1 MLNENNYQRLKN
13 LFCEF
18 NEMIDLDKVTDI
30 TGIAGS
36 NLYNVLIEFINKVF
50 ANYNLK
56 EDISYLFVSLMYL
69 EKVLVNFTS
78 INRKR
83 LSPKLAR
90 IYEKSYRMLEE
101 HSNDLSEENKNVFN
115 NVCKKVN
122 DISISL
128 TNFNGVRYEFLYYLI
143 TEHRNLNLIVKL
155 VDDFTISITDKNGDS
170 LFINILKCYLN
181 VLTDVRASENDILYY
196 NSIVRVI
203 VNKNKG
209 KINDKD
215 KAEFLRAVYCFLNNL
230 SIRDRRYK
238 LKKEQC
244 ESLIGF
250 FKQEFIDKDIFS
262 SLAVQYGIDIEF
274 DDVIEQA
281 VCNKLKSIYDDEF
294 CNRRIVNDYILSIDN
309 SDAYEIDDCLSC
321 SILPNGNYFLGVHI
335 ADVLAYLPYS
345 SYVIQESI
353 KRANT
358 IYLSDKYIPMLPS
371 TLIDNATLIEG
382 ELRLANSFYFV
393 ISKDGK
399 IINNYIEK
407 TIIKNNSQITYEQAN
422 KIIKSEKN
430 NDFKLR
436 ETLLNL
442 NAVSDIISEM
452 YSNSDYSLYMKI
464 KESKLNISKNI
475 GSSSSSGKIV
485 NNIMMLTNNMVA
497 NYFYNH
503 GYPFIYRIHDINME
517 KQEEIMSRA
526 REMMNGFSS
535 SDFDRMYEIIKE
547 NYPTASYSV
556 AGSHDG
562 LHLEHYTH
570 TTSPLR
576 RGADLV
582 AAEFLNR
589 CYFAMPSKNDIG
601 NMKEELSFVIPLINE
616 GVDRTT
622 MFASDYEIIKRKIRR
637 KVYF

>member
-1 MLNENNYQRLKN
+1 
-13 LFCEF
+13 
-18 NEMIDLDKVTDI
+18 
-30 TGIAGS
+30 
-36 NLYNVLIEFINKVF
+36 
-50 ANYNLK
+50 
-56 EDISYLFVSLMYL
+56 
-69 EKVLVNFTS
+69 
-78 INRKR
+78 
-83 LSPKLAR
+83 
-90 IYEKSYRMLEE
+90 
-101 HSNDLSEENKNVFN
+101 
-115 NVCKKVN
+115 
-122 DISISL
+122 
-128 TNFNGVRYEFLYYLI
+128 
-143 TEHRNLNLIVKL
+143 
-155 VDDFTISITDKNGDS
+155 
-170 LFINILKCYLN
+170 
-181 VLTDVRASENDILYY
+181 
-196 NSIVRVI
+196 
-203 VNKNKG
+203 
-209 KINDKD
+209 
-215 KAEFLRAVYCFLNNL
+215 
-230 SIRDRRYK
+230 
-238 LKKEQC
+238 
-244 ESLIGF
+244 
-250 FKQEFIDKDIFS
+250 
-262 SLAVQYGIDIEF
+262 
-274 DDVIEQA
+274 
-281 VCNKLKSIYDDEF
+281 
-294 CNRRIVNDYILSIDN
+294 
-309 SDAYEIDDCLSC
+309 
-321 SILPNGNYFLGVHI
+321 
-335 ADVLAYLPYS
+335 
-345 SYVIQESI
+345 
-353 KRANT
+353 
-358 IYLSDKYIPMLPS
+358 MLPS

-601 NMKEELSFVIPLINE
+601 NMKELLCSLVN
-616 GVDRTT
+616 
-622 MFASDYEIIKRKIRR
+622 MK
-637 KVYF
+637 